1 MVEPEIENAHDYCKS
16 HFDSIFKRWM
26 ENERVVKFF
35 IGTLMEETIK
45 GIDVKP
51 QKFTNKIKLA
61 GLVVFRLDSVA
72 MLKFKAMKQKKYA

>member
-1 MVEPEIENAHDYCKS
+1 LVEPERENAHDYCKS
-16 HFDSIFKRWM
+16 NFDSIFKRWM

>member
-1 MVEPEIENAHDYCKS
+1 
-16 HFDSIFKRWM
+16 M

>member
-1 MVEPEIENAHDYCKS
+1 MNPKEKTLMIIANPIYDL
-16 HFDSIFKRWM
+16 IFKRLM

-45 GIDVKP
+45 GMDVKP
-51 QKFTNKIKLA
+51 QEFTNKIKLA
-61 GLVVFRLDSVA
+61 GLAVFRLDFVA

>member
-1 MVEPEIENAHDYCKS
+1 MVEPERENAHDYCKS

-26 ENERVVKFF
+26 GNERVVKFF

-45 GIDVKP
+45 WIDVKP